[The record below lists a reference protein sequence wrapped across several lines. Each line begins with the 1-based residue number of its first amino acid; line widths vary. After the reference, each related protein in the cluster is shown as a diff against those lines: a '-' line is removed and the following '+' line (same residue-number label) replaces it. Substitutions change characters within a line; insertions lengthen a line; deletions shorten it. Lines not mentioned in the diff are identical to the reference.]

1 MSDLLLKEETDIL
14 FEGIEVSDEQKEK
27 FAVTLEAVLTE
38 KAREIKTAL
47 DEKTEEELQSA
58 KEEQMKELEEAV
70 DKYLE
75 YVVEQYMEENKLAIE
90 NGVKLE
96 MFESFMNG
104 MKDLFEQNNVTVPEG
119 KEDILAVAEEK
130 AESAQADLNAKINE
144 NIELKNQIKAMQKEK
159 IISENTAG
167 MADTQ
172 KEKLESLVEDVEFT
186 NAEAFGAKVKTIR
199 ESFFKVET
207 DVKPETEVKTELK
220 ESKVDDAT
228 KARMQRY
235 LDAL

>member
-1 MSDLLLKEETDIL
+1 MTDLLLKEETDIL

-38 KAREIKTAL
+38 KARDVKTAL
-47 DEKTEEELQSA
+47 EEMAETELQEA
-58 KEEQMKELEEAV
+58 KETQMKELEEAV

-90 NGVKLE
+90 NGIKLE

-104 MKDLFEQNNVTVPEG
+104 MKDLFEQNNVSVPEG
-119 KEDILAVAEEK
+119 KEDVLAAIEVK
-130 AESAQADLNAKINE
+130 AEKAQADLNSKINE
-144 NIELKNQIKAMQKEK
+144 NIELKNKIKALQKEK
-159 IISENTAG
+159 IISEQTTG
-167 MADTQ
+167 LADTQ
-172 KEKLESLVEDVEFT
+172 KEKLASLVEDVEFT
-186 NAEAFGAKVKTIR
+186 NAEAFGEKVKTIR
-199 ESFFKVET
+199 ESFFKV
-207 DVKPETEVKTELK
+207 VTEVETKTEEKSEIK